1 MANEITPESIQKIKI
16 GNEEHPIDAV
26 SVGGKTIEQI
36 GTLVNTFDGNVS
48 DHSTY
53 PSAKLVWDTI
63 GDLEQRLSNI

>member
-1 MANEITPESIQKIKI
+1 MANTPETISYINV
-16 GNEEHPIDAV
+16 GDGENHPIDAV

-36 GTLVNTFDGNVS
+36 GTLVDTFNGNVS

-63 GDLEQRLSNI
+63 GGLERRLSAI